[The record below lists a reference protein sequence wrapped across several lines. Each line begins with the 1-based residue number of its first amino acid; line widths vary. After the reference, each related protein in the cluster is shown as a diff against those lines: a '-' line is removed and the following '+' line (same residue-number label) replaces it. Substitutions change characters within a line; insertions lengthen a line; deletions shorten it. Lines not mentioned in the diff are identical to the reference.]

1 MNHTINIHFV
11 VINVVASVCKVL
23 SRNHKDRLKVTTPKV
38 CSVFRVFWWKAVT
51 LIRLTWCS
59 VLLDYSEDIHTAG
72 FLLLFPSQE
81 VHYILSLTPK
91 CPPPSTT
98 PPSLN
103 SLLFE
108 LSVRGCIRV
117 PISGI
122 RTELIGAVI
131 QGQRARR
138 SKSHQSLK
146 GLWEMVI
153 WADDQHVCLWLCLRN
168 VLVEFKGSLTLN
180 IYIFMCWS
188 RFWAQLQSRG
198 F

>member
-1 MNHTINIHFV
+1 MNHTININFV

-23 SRNHKDRLKVTTPKV
+23 SRNNKERLKDTAAKV
-38 CSVFRVFWWKAVT
+38 CSEFGVFWWKAVT

-59 VLLDYSEDIHTAG
+59 ALPDYTGDIHTAG

-81 VHYILSLTPK
+81 VHHILSLTPK
-91 CPPPSTT
+91 CPPPSTA

-103 SLLFE
+103 SLPFE

-117 PISGI
+117 PISRI

-153 WADDQHVCLWLCLRN
+153 WADDQQGVCLWLCLRN
-168 VLVEFKGSLTLN
+168 VLFEFKGSLTLN

-188 RFWAQLQSRG
+188 RFRAQL
-198 F
+198 